1 VGEGDSSAGLLFF
14 FGDADGEASVVAVF
28 FLVVVDAEVLAAP
41 AFFVVEV
48 FFAVVADAWVV
59 VVACSSLCAQET
71 TSAPATKTAVKQR
84 VNFLIVL

>member
-28 FLVVVDAEVLAAP
+28 FLDAEVLAAP